1 MLQQSKY
8 SEREKREHK
17 LQDPTIQNLKEKREY
32 GLQDPVMQDQR
43 EEVKKLTEK
52 RDIILQMEHVT
63 KSFASVQVLKDIT
76 IALKKGEIL
85 GLVGENGAGK
95 STLMN
100 VLGGIHQRDG
110 GKIYLEGKE
119 FEPTNPKVSKAAG
132 IAFVHQELNLFTNL
146 TVYENLFITEMKR
159 TKAKTIDKKTMK
171 KIANEQLKE
180 LGIEGFDA
188 NTIVGTLPMGQRQ
201 LIEIIKAIMQDA
213 KIIVLDEPTTSLSNK
228 EKEKL
233 FGIMHILQER
243 GKSMIFISHILED
256 VFEHCEEIAVLRDGE
271 IISQKKASETTNA
284 EVIKQM
290 VGREL
295 NNIYPT
301 VEKEIGDVAFVAK
314 DICQE
319 GRFENLDLE
328 IREGEILGLFGL
340 MGAGRTEFL
349 RCLFGVDPISEGHIS
364 YKGQEIAPITP
375 INCIKNGM
383 AFITENRREEG
394 LMMPKTIKENV
405 VMASL
410 DDICDKSFINRQ
422 KESEHTDKI
431 VKELRVKTFD
441 PSKQAV
447 INLSGGNQQKV
458 VFGKWVLKEPKI
470 FFLDEPTRG
479 VDVGAKYEIY
489 SIINDLAKNKS
500 SILIV
505 SSEMEELMGMCD
517 RILVMSHN
525 KITGELEKGEYSQ
538 EGIMKAAIAT
548 GGGK

>member
-1 MLQQSKY
+1 MANT
-8 SEREKREHK
+8 
-17 LQDPTIQNLKEKREY
+17 QDY
-32 GLQDPVMQDQR
+32 
-43 EEVKKLTEK
+43 
-52 RDIILQMEHVT
+52 ILQMEHVT

-110 GKIYLEGKE
+110 GTIILEGRE
-119 FEPTNPKVSKAAG
+119 FEPVNPKVAQMAG

-146 TVYENLFITEMKR
+146 TVYENLFITGMPKN
-159 TKAKTIDKKTMK
+159 KTGVIDKKAMRR
-171 KIANEQLKE
+171 IANDQLKE
-180 LGIEGFDA
+180 LGISDFDA
-188 NTIVGTLPMGQRQ
+188 DTIIGTLPMGQRQ
-201 LIEIIKAIMQDA
+201 LVEIIKAIMQDA

-233 FGIMHILQER
+233 FGIMHLLQEQ

-271 IISQKKASETTNA
+271 IISQTASKEITTA
-284 EVIKQM
+284 EVIRQM

-295 NNIYPT
+295 NKIYPV
-301 VEKEIGDVAFVAK
+301 VEKEIGEVVFEAK
-314 DICQE
+314 NICQD
-319 GRFENLDLE
+319 GRFDDVSLE

-340 MGAGRTEFL
+340 MGAGRTEYL
-349 RCLFGVDPISEGHIS
+349 RCLFGVDSMSAGRVV
-364 YKGQEIAPITP
+364 YKGNPITP
-375 INCIKNGM
+375 VTPMNCIRNGM

-394 LMMPKTIKENV
+394 LLMPKSIKQNV
-405 VMASL
+405 VLANL
-410 DDICDKSFINRQ
+410 DQICDHTVIN
-422 KESEHTDKI
+422 KEKEQEQTDRM
-431 VKELRVKTFD
+431 VQELRIKTFD
-441 PSKQAV
+441 ASKQAV
-447 INLSGGNQQKV
+447 VNLSGGNQQKV
-458 VFGKWVLKEPKI
+458 VFGKWVLKEPRV
-470 FFLDEPTRG
+470 FLLDEPTRG

-500 SILIV
+500 AILIV

-525 KITGELEKGEYSQ
+525 VITGELSKDEFDQ
-538 EGIMKAAIAT
+538 VRIMKAAI
-548 GGGK
+548 GGEH

>member
-1 MLQQSKY
+1 M
-8 SEREKREHK
+8 
-17 LQDPTIQNLKEKREY
+17 QDLKEKREY
-32 GLQDPVMQDQR
+32 RLQDKEKREYRIQDPVMQDQR

-159 TKAKTIDKKTMK
+159 TKTKTIDKKTMK

-319 GRFENLDLE
+319 GRFENLGLE

-364 YKGQEIAPITP
+364 YKGQEITPITP

-422 KESEHTDKI
+422 KESEHTDRI

-441 PSKQAV
+441 ASKQAV

-458 VFGKWVLKEPKI
+458 VFGKWVLREPKI

>member
-1 MLQQSKY
+1 M
-8 SEREKREHK
+8 
-17 LQDPTIQNLKEKREY
+17 QDLKEKREY
-32 GLQDPVMQDQR
+32 RLQDKEKIEYRIQDPVMQDQR

-159 TKAKTIDKKTMK
+159 TKTKTIDKKTMK

-319 GRFENLDLE
+319 GRFENLGLE

-364 YKGQEIAPITP
+364 YKGQEITPITP

-422 KESEHTDKI
+422 KESEHTDRI

-441 PSKQAV
+441 ASKQAV

-458 VFGKWVLKEPKI
+458 VFGKWVLREPKI